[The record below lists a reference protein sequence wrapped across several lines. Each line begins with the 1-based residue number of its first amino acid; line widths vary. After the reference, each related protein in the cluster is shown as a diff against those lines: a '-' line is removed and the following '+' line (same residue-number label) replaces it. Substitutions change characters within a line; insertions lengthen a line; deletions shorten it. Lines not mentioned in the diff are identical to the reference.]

1 MLSASGE
8 YYKPVELVN
17 RIFPSEVTQEKSSS
31 PNSKFVRA
39 VEEAINGVFAASLK
53 ISAFYGLYTWLIHTL
68 FDVNIIYIPSGI
80 KEVLIKRVF
89 KHIQ

>member
-1 MLSASGE
+1 LLSASGE

-17 RIFPSEVTQEKSSS
+17 RIFPSEETQDKSSS
-31 PNSKFVRA
+31 SSSKFGRA

-80 KEVLIKRVF
+80 MKY
-89 KHIQ
+89 